1 MQISFGFSPADA
13 LQINRKLME
22 QKIPNRYAVNNTR
35 GGSVVSGAAAKNVR
49 IANVTFSVKD
59 VNEAM
64 TKARTLM
71 AA

>member
-22 QKIPNRYAVNNTR
+22 QKIPTRYTVNNTR

-49 IANVTFSVKD
+49 SANVTFSVKD
-59 VNEAM
+59 VNDAM